1 MDSDKKIYERDMWDE
16 LYDLFDYCFS
26 DELTL
31 PTLQDKLKNLFDR
44 YPLHLHEI
52 KKNYKHTPLL
62 HSVCFSKGVTMDIV
76 KYILEIFP
84 NSAGVLSEEYCY
96 AEPKFIHTKNAY
108 PLHLACLNQHCSTA
122 IIELLMEKYPAAI
135 KHFTWAG
142 DTDVLACGGG
152 DDGMPDEVEGVP
164 LHYYV
169 MRETNIRIETM
180 KMLIDAYP
188 QALLATDSELRYTPV
203 HAILG
208 KHDEYINNR
217 QHALKF
223 LLEEEP
229 LQIQVRTS
237 AAEKTP
243 LHIACSSR
251 YITLE
256 MLQFIYNLWPE
267 AGRIPTW
274 DDFESFPI
282 HELCIN
288 EHLDAE
294 TSLDILN
301 FMLGE
306 DPSLVRLR
314 GNMCDFPIHNAVG
327 RKAFD
332 FCKVLIDEYPE
343 SLRNNEDG
351 SLPIHS
357 ACSWGFYGNQPHRA
371 DIIDTIQYMLGLY
384 PESINVPDGR
394 GWSPMHMAAQVKRA
408 DIVELLLK
416 HDPCAAS
423 STSENDSSQ
432 LPLHSACENAH
443 NIEVLQALF
452 DAYPQAILTRNG
464 EGKTP
469 LEMAQTPSRW
479 HRRERNQLV
488 VNFLQTQQAYVQ
500 QAQDIKRKTNVDE
513 NDWQSLCSALKDNAP
528 FGSIKLLVE
537 ALRSIGHTNSL
548 PLNTACEFSSG
559 KVVRHLVELD
569 SVPVEQLVSLQL
581 LHNACH
587 GGNLGVI
594 KYFLDDHTSLVASA
608 EANEKGELPI
618 HLLCEAG
625 KDTLD
630 YDSVEYIDII
640 WRMLLA
646 NPEAVVGVAKCME
659 NEVKGRRRWYN
670 VLGKFSTRRKIF
682 KRTNTAAARKR

>member
-1 MDSDKKIYERDMWDE
+1 
-16 LYDLFDYCFS
+16 
-26 DELTL
+26 
-31 PTLQDKLKNLFDR
+31 
-44 YPLHLHEI
+44 
-52 KKNYKHTPLL
+52 
-62 HSVCFSKGVTMDIV
+62 
-76 KYILEIFP
+76 
-84 NSAGVLSEEYCY
+84 
-96 AEPKFIHTKNAY
+96 
-108 PLHLACLNQHCSTA
+108 
-122 IIELLMEKYPAAI
+122 MEKYPAAI
-135 KHFTWAG
+135 KHCTWAG
-142 DTDVLACGGG
+142 HTDVLECGGCE
-152 DDGMPDEVEGVP
+152 GMPDEVEGVP

-169 MRETNIRIETM
+169 MRKTNIQIETM

-188 QALLATDSELRYTPV
+188 QAMLATDSGLRYTPV

-208 KHDEYINNR
+208 KQDEYINNR

-229 LQIQVRTS
+229 LQIQVRAS
-237 AAEKTP
+237 DAEKTP

-256 MLQFIYNLWPE
+256 ILQFIYNLWPE

-274 DDFESFPI
+274 DDDSSFPI

-288 EHLDAE
+288 EYLDDE
-294 TSLDILN
+294 TSLDILT
-301 FMLGE
+301 FMLGA

-314 GNMCDFPIHNAVG
+314 DNMCGFPIHNAVG

-351 SLPIHS
+351 FQLPIHS
-357 ACSWGFYGNQPHRA
+357 CFWGFYGNQPHRA
-371 DIIDTIQYMLGLY
+371 DIIDTIQYMLDLY

-394 GWSPMHMAAQVKRA
+394 GWSPMHMAARVKRA

-416 HDPCAAS
+416 RDPCAAS
-423 STSENDSSQ
+423 STSANDSSQ
-432 LPLHSACENAH
+432 LPLHSACENAR

-469 LEMAQTPSRW
+469 LEMTHTS
-479 HRRERNQLV
+479 RERNQLV
-488 VNFLQTQQAYVQ
+488 VNFLQTQQTYVQ
-500 QAQDIKRKTNVDE
+500 QAQDIKTKTNVDE
-513 NDWQSLCSALKDNAP
+513 NDWQSLCRALKDNAP
-528 FGSIKLLVE
+528 FGSIKVLVE

-548 PLNTACEFSSG
+548 PLNIACEFSSV
-559 KVVRHLVELD
+559 KVVRYLVELG
-569 SVPVEQLVSLQL
+569 SVSVEQLVSLQL
-581 LHNACH
+581 PLVACRS
-587 GGNLGVI
+587 GNLGMVN
-594 KYFLDDHTSLVASA
+594 YFLDNHTSLVAS
-608 EANEKGELPI
+608 GELPI

-625 KDTLD
+625 KVDC
-630 YDSVEYIDII
+630 YSAEYIDII

-646 NPEAVVGVAKCME
+646 NPEAVVGVAKCMK

-670 VLGKFSTRRKIF
+670 VFGKYYNSFSTRRKS
-682 KRTNTAAARKR
+682 ASHPC